1 MEVLE
6 AIKTR
11 RSIRHYKPDAIS
23 EEKLNTVLEA
33 AHALGLG
40 TVHVGRFD
48 AQKAAQILNVPQ
60 DVVVVEMTPLGY
72 PAKEAKTPP
81 RKELPELV
89 FRESYR

>member
-33 AHALGLG
+33 LTRLVWELYTWATL
-40 TVHVGRFD
+40 
-48 AQKAAQILNVPQ
+48 
-60 DVVVVEMTPLGY
+60 M
-72 PAKEAKTPP
+72 P
-81 RKELPELV
+81 RKLSR
-89 FRESYR
+89 F